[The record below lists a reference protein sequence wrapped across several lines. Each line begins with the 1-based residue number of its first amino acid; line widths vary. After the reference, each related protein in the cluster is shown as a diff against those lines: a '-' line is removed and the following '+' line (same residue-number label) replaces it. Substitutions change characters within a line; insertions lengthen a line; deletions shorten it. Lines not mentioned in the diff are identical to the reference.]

1 MFLTINEKGQRLRN
15 IYEKN
20 LCVQQKKFKIII
32 LSQKGEHFDTIPG
45 VQKRQA
51 DISAKTPVGGLWK
64 SKILQKAV
72 TGPYAPEMRA
82 SRYRGKIALIP

>member
-1 MFLTINEKGQRLRN
+1 M
-15 IYEKN
+15 
-20 LCVQQKKFKIII
+20 
-32 LSQKGEHFDTIPG
+32 
-45 VQKRQA
+45 QKRQA

-82 SRYRGKIALIP
+82 LRCRGKIALIP